1 MRAAPK
7 AKKPPRTWAQ
17 RLQTSAPA
25 VVKRAPINIAGIKAG
40 QVMLVPSAAEVDA
53 FVRRIPQ
60 GHHMDVRALRQLM
73 ASAHQAE
80 VTCPITM
87 GFHIKTVAEAA
98 YEAYTEGRAI
108 QEITPFWRVLSSS
121 SPTLGK
127 LSFDSA
133 FVAHLR
139 EQEGL
144 PP

>member
-1 MRAAPK
+1 MSAAPK
-7 AKKPPRTWAQ
+7 ANKPPRTWAQ
-17 RLQTSAPA
+17 RLQTSAPT
-25 VVKRAPINIAGIKAG
+25 VVKRAPIDIAGMKAG

-53 FVRRIPQ
+53 FIRRIPHGQ
-60 GHHMDVRALRQLM
+60 HMDVRVLRQQM
-73 ASAHQAE
+73 ASSHRAE

-98 YEAYTEGRAI
+98 YEAYTQGRAI